1 MPGIFITLEGPE
13 GSGKSTQARR
23 LSHYLKKKGLGT
35 LVSQEPGGTKIGLK
49 IRKILLSPTNKG
61 MEAMAELFLYLAIR
75 AQHVEEVIRPALRE
89 RKVVISDRFLDATVA
104 YQSDGRGLDRDLVNK
119 LNGLVTNKLRPD
131 LTILLDIEIPQGMER
146 ARGKGRGD
154 RIEQEK
160 AEFHQRVREG
170 YLRLSREEPERIKK
184 IKVENSI
191 EKIQTKIRQY
201 VDELIKKQSAKKKKC
216 QSIRVSE

>member
-23 LSHYLKKKGLGT
+23 LSNYLAKKGFRVFT
-35 LVSQEPGGTKIGLK
+35 SQEPGGTKIGLK
-49 IRKILLSPTNKG
+49 IRKILLSPTSKG

-89 RKVVISDRFLDATVA
+89 GKVVISDRFLDATVA

-119 LNGLVTNKLRPD
+119 LNDLVTNELRPD

-146 ARGKGRGD
+146 ARRKGRGD

-160 AEFHQRVREG
+160 TEFHQRVRAG

-184 IKVENSI
+184 IKVEDSI
-191 EKIQTKIRQY
+191 EKIQTKVRQY
-201 VDELIKKQSAKKKKC
+201 VDELLERKI
-216 QSIRVSE
+216 